1 MSKSKLVPFLSSI
14 VLFLIPSIANA
25 EVQDN
30 DSSGYVI
37 DGPPAA
43 GQKPDAT
50 IPHTY
55 VPYFGQ
61 SIEQPKH
68 ILDLYPDLVSDSS
81 AGVSRGEVELHNN
94 RGNDDVLK
102 RIGSQK

>member
-68 ILDLYPDLVSDSS
+68 ILDLYPDP
-81 AGVSRGEVELHNN
+81 GVGFERRGFK
-94 RGNDDVLK
+94 RGS
-102 RIGSQK
+102 GTSQQQRK